1 MLTPTQI
8 LLIVVV
14 SALAVI
20 LALIGIQ
27 VFYILREGRRSIEK
41 VNKILDD
48 AGDISESIAK
58 PISSLSSS
66 ISGLSGITGL
76 LNWVFKKRK
85 VKEENDEQS

>member
-1 MLTPTQI
+1 MLAPTQI

-14 SALAVI
+14 SVLAVI
-20 LALIGIQ
+20 LAFIGIQ

-85 VKEENDEQS
+85 GKEENDEQS